1 MKECKI
7 NIEINS
13 KIVRLKDTN
22 EVISLEEALDRANN
36 SNTDLIE
43 ISTYTQDNTVI
54 SVCILQDYQKF
65 LYQQKRKEK
74 ELKANQVKIVVK
86 ELRFGPQTDEHDY
99 AFKLK
104 HAREFINSKAKLKAY
119 VVFKGREITFKDQG
133 EALLLR
139 LATDLEDIAKVESM
153 PKLEGKRMNM
163 MLIPK

>member
-43 ISTYTQDNTVI
+43 ISTYTQDDTVI

-153 PKLEGKRMNM
+153 PKLEGKRMTIV
-163 MLIPK
+163 LTSK

>member
-1 MKECKI
+1 MKEYRI
-7 NIEINS
+7 NTEIKS
-13 KIVRLKDTN
+13 KTIRLKDTN
-22 EVISLEEALDRANN
+22 EVVTLKEALDIANN
-36 SNTDLIE
+36 ANTDLIE
-43 ISTYTQDNTVI
+43 ISTYTQNDVI

-74 ELKANQVKIVVK
+74 ELKANQVKVVVK

-139 LATDLEDIAKVESM
+139 LAADLEDIAKVESM

>member
-1 MKECKI
+1 MKDYRI
-7 NIEINS
+7 NTEINS

-22 EVISLEEALDRANN
+22 EIITLKEALDRANN
-36 SNTDLIE
+36 GNTDLIE
-43 ISTYTQDNTVI
+43 ISTYNQNGVV

-65 LYQQKRKEK
+65 LYQQKRREK
-74 ELKANQVKIVVK
+74 ELKANQVKIITK

-119 VVFKGREITFKDQG
+119 VMFKGREIMFKDQG

-139 LATDLEDIAKVESM
+139 LATDLEDIAKIESI
-153 PKLEGKRMNM
+153 PKLEGKRMILV
-163 MLIPK
+163 LIPK

>member
-1 MKECKI
+1 MKDYRI
-7 NIEINS
+7 NTEINS

-22 EVISLEEALDRANN
+22 EVVTLKEALNRANN
-36 SNTDLIE
+36 TNTDLIE
-43 ISTYTQDNTVI
+43 ISTYTQNDVV